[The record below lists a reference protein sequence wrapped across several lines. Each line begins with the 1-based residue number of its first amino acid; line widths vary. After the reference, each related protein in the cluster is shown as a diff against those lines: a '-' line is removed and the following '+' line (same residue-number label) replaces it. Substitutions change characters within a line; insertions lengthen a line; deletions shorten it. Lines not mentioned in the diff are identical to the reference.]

1 MPKQFHGLLCVI
13 LRNIVRISQCS
24 KFFLSCSETERE
36 PQRQIISKNL
46 TDPFCDIFSSHQSS
60 QWFREYSSIIVGV
73 DFRFD
78 HNMILIDFEMEE
90 TRKIIFKF
98 FSPGCA
104 FLQFLLPLPISPTD
118 QYIR

>member
-60 QWFREYSSIIVGV
+60 QWFREYSSIIV

-90 TRKIIFKF
+90 TYKIIFKF
-98 FSPGCA
+98 FSP
-104 FLQFLLPLPISPTD
+104 ISAAIANFTSPRMGTNNKF
-118 QYIR
+118 